1 MNEKLNKLFE
11 ENIKNNLKSQNYS
24 ECISLLKNKINEI
37 FTYKISKQIK
47 NFRYTCLEDL
57 LDIGTST
64 LLVEDL
70 TILNEYY
77 LTIRRDLSNEYKV
90 AKLMEI
96 YKKLK

>member
-96 YKKLK
+96 YKKIK

>member
-11 ENIKNNLKSQNYS
+11 ENIKNNLKSKNYV

-37 FTYKISKQIK
+37 FTSKIYKQNK
-47 NFRYTCLEDL
+47 NFHYTCLEDL

-64 LLVEDL
+64 LSTNDSI
-70 TILNEYY
+70 ILNEYY
-77 LTIRRDLSNEYKV
+77 LTIRKDLGNEYIV

-96 YKKLK
+96 YKKIK

>member
-24 ECISLLKNKINEI
+24 ECISLLKGKINEI

-47 NFRYTCLEDL
+47 NFHYTCLEDL
-57 LDIGTST
+57 LDIGPST
-64 LLVEDL
+64 LSANDFAL
-70 TILNEYY
+70 LNEYY
-77 LTIRRDLSNEYKV
+77 LTIRRDLGNEYKV

-96 YKKLK
+96 YKKIK

>member
-57 LDIGTST
+57 LDIGTSK

-96 YKKLK
+96 YKKIK

>member
-77 LTIRRDLSNEYKV
+77 LTIRKDLSNEYKV

-96 YKKLK
+96 YKKIK

>member
-11 ENIKNNLKSQNYS
+11 ENIKNNLKSKNYV

-37 FTYKISKQIK
+37 FTYKIYKQNK
-47 NFRYTCLEDL
+47 NFHYTCLEDL

-64 LLVEDL
+64 LSADEAI
-70 TILNEYY
+70 ILNEYY
-77 LTIRRDLSNEYKV
+77 LTIRKDLGNEYIV

-96 YKKLK
+96 YKKIK

>member
-11 ENIKNNLKSQNYS
+11 ENIKNNLKSKNYV

-37 FTYKISKQIK
+37 FTFKIYKQNK
-47 NFRYTCLEDL
+47 NFHYTCLEDL

-64 LLVEDL
+64 LSTDDSI
-70 TILNEYY
+70 ILNEYY
-77 LTIRRDLSNEYKV
+77 LTIRKDLGNEYIV

-96 YKKLK
+96 YKKIK